1 MPLLSF
7 TASHH
12 DLDLE
17 TLERLSSGAHRVVES
32 DLVRC
37 DPISGAVVLA
47 TCNRFEVY
55 VDVAGPAHDDAPAV
69 PVSGL
74 ARVHAAREVARVVS
88 ASSGLDEDQAHAA
101 LTVRSG
107 EDVAR
112 HLFSVASGLDSM
124 VVGERQI
131 AGQVKRALEASRPA
145 GTTTA
150 SLERLFQAAARA
162 SKRVSNE
169 TALSAAGRSLV
180 SLGLDLA
187 GADLPPWPQVRTL
200 LVGTGSYAGAS
211 FAALRDRGVTDV
223 RVFSRSGRADAFVSS
238 HAADG
243 VDVRPADDLLV
254 ELEDVDLVVACSGG
268 GRVGDPTASLRP
280 ALDAAH
286 VLGARA
292 RAAKVA
298 GDDATTRPL
307 VVLDLALTRD
317 VAPQVADVDG
327 VLLYDLAALQAR
339 APHVSGAAVAEAASI
354 VDHAAEHFVQ
364 GEGYRASDARVVELV
379 RAADAEIAALVAE
392 RLAAAGAEGVDVDP
406 EEVELAARREVR
418 ARLHRDIVALRSAVN
433 P

>member
-55 VDVAGPAHDDAPAV
+55 VDVAEQADGGPV
-69 PVSGL
+69 NGL
-74 ARVHAAREVARVVS
+74 AREHAAREVARVV
-88 ASSGLDEDQAHAA
+88 ASSSALTSDEALAA
-101 LTVRSG
+101 LTVRAD

-112 HLFSVASGLDSM
+112 HLFAVASGLDSM

-150 SLERLFQAAARA
+150 PLERLFQAAARA

-187 GADLPPWPQVRTL
+187 GADLPPWSQVRTL

-211 FAALRDRGVTDV
+211 FAALRARGVTDV
-223 RVFSRSGRADAFVSS
+223 RVFSRSGRADAFVAS
-238 HAADG
+238 HDADD
-243 VDVRPADDLLV
+243 VDVRPAADLLV

-292 RAAKVA
+292 RAAKAA

-339 APHVSGAAVAEAASI
+339 APHVSGAAVAEAAAI

-364 GEGYRASDARVVELV
+364 GEGYRASDARVVDLV
-379 RAADAEIAALVAE
+379 RAADAEIDRLVAQ
-392 RLAAAGAEGVDVDP
+392 RLAEAAAEGVEVDA

-418 ARLHRDIVALRSAVN
+418 ARLHRDIVSLRSAASSS
-433 P
+433 

>member
-55 VDVAGPAHDDAPAV
+55 VDVVEQADGGPV
-69 PVSGL
+69 NGL
-74 ARVHAAREVARVVS
+74 ARHHAAREVARVV
-88 ASSGLDEDQAHAA
+88 ASSSTLSPDEAHAA
-101 LTVRSG
+101 LTVRAG

-150 SLERLFQAAARA
+150 PLERLFQAAARA

-187 GADLPPWPQVRTL
+187 GADLPPWEQVRTL

-211 FAALRDRGVTDV
+211 FAALRARGVRDV
-223 RVFSRSGRADAFVSS
+223 RVFSRSGRADAFVAS

-292 RAAKVA
+292 RAAKAA

-339 APHVSGAAVAEAASI
+339 APHVSGAAVAEAAAI
-354 VDHAAEHFVQ
+354 VDHAAEHFLQ
-364 GEGYRASDARVVELV
+364 GEGYRASDASVVELV
-379 RAADAEIAALVAE
+379 RAADAEIADLVE
-392 RLAAAGAEGVDVDP
+392 QRLAAARAEGVDVDP

-418 ARLHRDIVALRSAVN
+418 ARLHRDILALRSAAASS
-433 P
+433 